1 MTPLNDVSAAS
12 PKRCFIDG
20 SRLVVEAAAR
30 AGADVFIGYPIT
42 PANSLYLY
50 SSQRFPVVL
59 SAPDEITTLQWM
71 AGYSAAGHLPMT
83 ATSYPGLALMVESI
97 GMAFMM
103 ELPMVIVLAQR
114 LGPATG
120 TATCGS
126 QGDLLLLRGINSG
139 GYPIPTLCISSLH
152 DCWSLSAE
160 AVALA
165 RRLRTPVVLLTS
177 KEMAMTLQDFD
188 LATLPALPRAQPAPG
203 PGPDYRPY
211 GAGPDEVPPL
221 VPVAHPGV
229 QVRLTASTHDEW
241 GDLQHTSPAALDNTR
256 RLWRKVQ
263 RHLPSYTFYEL
274 DEQPADTIVVAC
286 DVTAAAAREAVSRL
300 RAGGLAVSLL
310 VCKTLFPVPPVYLEV
325 LARYARVVVAEE
337 TLTGLYQEVL
347 FGHAGRAGLRGVNAI
362 GRLITPEDIIEG
374 VGR

>member
-1 MTPLNDVSAAS
+1 
-12 PKRCFIDG
+12 
-20 SRLVVEAAAR
+20 
-30 AGADVFIGYPIT
+30 
-42 PANSLYLY
+42 
-50 SSQRFPVVL
+50 
-59 SAPDEITTLQWM
+59 
-71 AGYSAAGHLPMT
+71 
-83 ATSYPGLALMVESI
+83 MVESI

-103 ELPMVIVLAQR
+103 ELPMAIVLAQR

-120 TATCGS
+120 TATCGA

-139 GYPIPTLCISSLH
+139 GYPIPTLCISSLD

-177 KEMAMTLQDFD
+177 KEMAMTLQDVD
-188 LATLPALPRAQPAPG
+188 LATLPEIASAAPVPE

-211 GAGPDEVPPL
+211 GAGPDDVPPFA
-221 VPVAHPGV
+221 PVGHPAL
-229 QVRLTASTHDEW
+229 QVRLTASTHDDW
-241 GDLQHTSPAALDNTR
+241 GDLQHTSAAALDNTR

-300 RAGGLAVSLL
+300 RAGGMPVSLL
-310 VCKTLFPVPPVYLEV
+310 VCKTLFPVPPVYLEI
-325 LARYARVVVAEE
+325 LSRYRRVVVAEE

-347 FGHAGRAGLRGVNAI
+347 FGHAGRPGLCGVNGI
-362 GRLITPEDIIEG
+362 GRPITPEDIVEG
-374 VGR
+374 AGR